1 MFPAAI
7 GMIVVAEP
15 LYTVFYQHSDLGTL
29 MTQISAVMSIFV
41 ALYAVLGNV
50 LQAVNQKRSAI
61 WALFWGFVAKIITQ
75 PLFIAFTGPAGML
88 YSTMIGFAITCWMMF
103 KIMHDTTHFSGVR
116 LWRRSLLLLLMSL
129 VMGVITGV
137 AKIGLGFIL
146 NYEDRMHSLI
156 ALTILAAIGIIVYG
170 YCVLRTRVADQL
182 IGGQAARVRRK
193 LRLS

>member
-1 MFPAAI
+1 
-7 GMIVVAEP
+7 
-15 LYTVFYQHSDLGTL
+15 
-29 MTQISAVMSIFV
+29 
-41 ALYAVLGNV
+41 
-50 LQAVNQKRSAI
+50 
-61 WALFWGFVAKIITQ
+61 
-75 PLFIAFTGPAGML
+75 
-88 YSTMIGFAITCWMMF
+88 
-103 KIMHDTTHFSGVR
+103 
-116 LWRRSLLLLLMSL
+116 MSL